1 MPVQGNE
8 RRGVVFKSVMAGAVV
23 LLAVALAGCCQQQEL
38 KDKIATLESSNATL
52 QNKLD
57 AAEQARLSAEERNRQ
72 LQAELL
78 ASQEAL
84 KARQATAPAPPP
96 PAQPPT
102 VTVGEQP
109 KADDFGPGTD
119 VVTTSTTMTV
129 NIAGDVLF
137 DSGKAG
143 LKPDAQATLN
153 RIAAVLK
160 SKYAGHKIRVIGH
173 TDSDPIKKSG
183 WKDNWELSTERAKAV
198 GAYLIRQGVAADK
211 LEMVGV
217 ADTEPRVSPE
227 KTDADK
233 KKNRRV
239 SVQVILAK

>member
-1 MPVQGNE
+1 MK
-8 RRGVVFKSVMAGAVV
+8 RRSVVSKCLIAGAAV
-23 LLAVALAGCCQQQEL
+23 LLAAFLAGCQEQEL
-38 KDKIATLESSNATL
+38 KNKIATLESSNTTL
-52 QNKLD
+52 QNKLS
-57 AAEQARLSAEERNRQ
+57 AAEQARRDAEDRNRQ
-72 LQAELL
+72 LQAEL
-78 ASQEAL
+78 AAAQEAL
-84 KARQATAPAPPP
+84 KARQTSGPTQPPP
-96 PAQPPT
+96 VQPPP
-102 VTVGEQP
+102 VAVQVQP
-109 KADDFGPGTD
+109 KPDDFGPGTD

-143 LKPDAQATLN
+143 LRPEAQVTLN
-153 RIAAVLK
+153 KIAAVLK

-198 GAYLIRQGVAADK
+198 GAYLIRQGVAGDK

-217 ADTEPRVSPE
+217 ANTEPRVSPE
-227 KTDADK
+227 KTDAEK

-239 SVQVILAK
+239 SVQVVLAS